1 MRRKDARTRRKDAKT
16 QRRTVG
22 FLLLLCVL
30 ASLRLSVAHAQDPTT
45 LIRRASSVYRGLTSL
60 QAEFVQVIED
70 AGLGDTLTTT
80 GKLYQSGQNAFA
92 MRFTDP
98 PEEAI
103 VIDGRYTW
111 IYTPSTAPGQVI
123 RMTVESDPVY
133 GVNLLARLLDRPA
146 DRYAA
151 TWLRKDE
158 VNGREVEVVAIVP
171 RSANANFSR
180 AVLWL
185 DRDDAL
191 PRRIELDEAPGV
203 RRILTLSRLRP
214 NAPIARE
221 LFEFKIPRGVR
232 VVVQ

>member
-1 MRRKDARTRRKDAKT
+1 MRSRQRGRNGAKA
-16 QRRTVG
+16 QWRNG
-22 FLLLLCVL
+22 LLLLCAL
-30 ASLRLSVAHAQDPTT
+30 APFRLSALSAQDPVA
-45 LIRRASSVYRGLTSL
+45 LIRKASSVYRGLTSL
-60 QAEFVQVIED
+60 QADFVQVIED
-70 AGLGDTLTTT
+70 ASLGDTLTTT

-92 MRFTDP
+92 MRFSDP

-111 IYTPSTAPGQVI
+111 IYTPSTTPGQVI
-123 RMTVESDPVY
+123 RMAVESDPVY

-158 VNGREVEVVAIVP
+158 VNGRGVEVVAIVP
-171 RSANANFSR
+171 RSATANFSR

-185 DRDDAL
+185 DPEDAL

-203 RRILTLSRLRP
+203 RRILTLSKLRP
-214 NAPIARE
+214 NATIARE

>member
-1 MRRKDARTRRKDAKT
+1 
-16 QRRTVG
+16 
-22 FLLLLCVL
+22 
-30 ASLRLSVAHAQDPTT
+30 LRLSAAEAQDPTT
-45 LIRRASSVYRGLTSL
+45 LIRRASSIYRGLTSL
-60 QAEFVQVIED
+60 QADFVQVIED
-70 AGLGDTLTTT
+70 ASLGDTLTTT

-92 MRFTDP
+92 MRFSDP

-111 IYTPSTAPGQVI
+111 IYTPSTTPGQVI
-123 RMTVESDPVY
+123 RMAVESDPVY
-133 GVNLLARLLDRPA
+133 GVNLLARLLDRPG

-158 VNGREVEVVAIVP
+158 VNGRGVEVVAIVP

-185 DRDDAL
+185 DLDDAL

-203 RRILTLSRLRP
+203 RRIQTLSRLRP

-221 LFEFKIPRGVR
+221 QFEFKIPRGVR

>member
-1 MRRKDARTRRKDAKT
+1 MRWQGGKEARRQDCS
-16 QRRTVG
+16 VG
-22 FLLLLCVL
+22 LLLCLL
-30 ASLRLSVAHAQDPTT
+30 ASLPPTPVLAQDPTS

-60 QAEFVQVIED
+60 QADFVQVIED

-92 MRFTDP
+92 MRFSDP

-111 IYTPSTAPGQVI
+111 IYTPSTSPGQVI

-146 DRYAA
+146 DRYAS

-158 VNGREVEVVAIVP
+158 VNGRGVEVVAIVP

-203 RRILTLSRLRP
+203 RRILTLSKLRP
-214 NAPIARE
+214 NATIARE